1 MKNKKVFG
9 QTLSVTELS
18 QNASG
23 AVKRVQ
29 AEDEPIV
36 IMKNNKPVAVLM
48 DIKLF
53 EYLDGIAEDLYWEK
67 LILERIAN
75 DDGVRIP
82 WEQVKAERLAR
93 LKTEKAAK
101 KAKNKKFCAVAD
113 RGSLCQAAMSKLPP
127 DWMYK

>member
-9 QTLSVTELS
+9 NTMSVTELS

-23 AVKRVQ
+23 AIKRVQ
-29 AEDEPIV
+29 AEDEPII

-53 EYLDGIAEDLYWEK
+53 NYLDGIAEEQYWER
-67 LILERIAN
+67 LIRERIAN

-82 WEQVKAERLAR
+82 WEQVKGELEAEI
-93 LKTEKAAK
+93 KPQK
-101 KAKNKKFCAVAD
+101 KSQN
-113 RGSLCQAAMSKLPP
+113 
-127 DWMYK
+127 

>member
-29 AEDEPIV
+29 TEDEPIV

-53 EYLDGIAEDLYWEK
+53 EYLDGIAEDLYWEQ
-67 LILERIAN
+67 LIRDRIAN
-75 DDGVRIP
+75 DTGESIP
-82 WEQVKAERLAR
+82 WEQVKAKLA
-93 LKTEKAAK
+93 ADK
-101 KAKNKKFCAVAD
+101 KVQKKSP
-113 RGSLCQAAMSKLPP
+113 RQ
-127 DWMYK
+127 

>member
-29 AEDEPIV
+29 TEDEPIV

-67 LILERIAN
+67 LILDRLAN
-75 DDGVRIP
+75 DTGESIP
-82 WEQVKAERLAR
+82 WEQVKAKLA
-93 LKTEKAAK
+93 ADK
-101 KAKNKKFCAVAD
+101 KVQKKSP
-113 RGSLCQAAMSKLPP
+113 RQ
-127 DWMYK
+127 

>member
-23 AVKRVQ
+23 AIKRVQ

-53 EYLDGIAEDLYWEK
+53 NYLDGIAEEQYWEK
-67 LILERIAN
+67 LVLERIAN

-82 WEQVKAERLAR
+82 WEQVKAELAAE
-93 LKTEKAAK
+93 KTVQK
-101 KAKNKKFCAVAD
+101 KSRKK
-113 RGSLCQAAMSKLPP
+113 
-127 DWMYK
+127 

>member
-23 AVKRVQ
+23 AIKRVQ
-29 AEDEPIV
+29 AEDEPII

-53 EYLDGIAEDLYWEK
+53 NYLDGIAEEHYWEK

-75 DDGVRIP
+75 DDGVRLTHEEVFGTTQP
-82 WEQVKAERLAR
+82 KP
-93 LKTEKAAK
+93 KSSK
-101 KAKNKKFCAVAD
+101 KSKK
-113 RGSLCQAAMSKLPP
+113 
-127 DWMYK
+127 

>member
-9 QTLSVTELS
+9 NTMSVTELS

-23 AVKRVQ
+23 AIKRVQ
-29 AEDEPIV
+29 AEDEPII

-53 EYLDGIAEDLYWEK
+53 NYLDGIAEEQYWEK

-75 DDGVRIP
+75 DDGVGIP

-93 LKTEKAAK
+93 LKTEKAANKVK
-101 KAKNKKFCAVAD
+101 KK
-113 RGSLCQAAMSKLPP
+113 
-127 DWMYK
+127 

>member
-23 AVKRVQ
+23 AIKRVQ

-53 EYLDGIAEDLYWEK
+53 EHLDGIAEELWWEK
-67 LILERIAN
+67 HILERIAQLDEN
-75 DDGVRIP
+75 DPGTPLEEV
-82 WEQVKAERLAR
+82 L
-93 LKTEKAAK
+93 
-101 KAKNKKFCAVAD
+101 
-113 RGSLCQAAMSKLPP
+113 SKLNLKKPR
-127 DWMYK
+127 KKSSK